1 MTLSESGIQ
10 AIGFWHQAS
19 GFSWPETETRSR
31 LVALGGPKV
40 FELLG
45 TAIFGGALSVSEVRN
60 AMQGLAAETKGAF
73 PVKSAEL
80 GSFYDALQG
89 QLDGFHGWARIAE
102 GVAVDTG
109 QAIASV
115 GTFALTSTVLIAV
128 AALFLFVYL
137 KGKQ

>member
-1 MTLSESGIQ
+1 MQ
-10 AIGFWHQAS
+10 AVGFWHQAS
-19 GFSWPETETRSR
+19 GFSWPETETQTR

-45 TAIFGGALSVSEVRN
+45 KAIFGGALSVSEVRN

-73 PVKSAEL
+73 PVKSSEL
-80 GSFYDALQG
+80 GNFYDALNG
-89 QLDGFHGWARIAE
+89 QLDGFRGWARIAE
-102 GVAVDTG
+102 GVAEDTG

-115 GTFALTSTVLIAV
+115 GTFAFTSAALIAV
-128 AALFLFVYL
+128 AALFFFVYL